1 MKKNDIAL
9 ILLIVSVSL
18 VVAYLIGQ
26 AIVPQQKHT
35 AQVEVV
41 TPITSDVV
49 DPNQSTFHQ
58 GAINPAVPVSI
69 GDSSNQQPF

>member
-1 MKKNDIAL
+1 MKKNDLAIV
-9 ILLIVSVSL
+9 LLIVSISL

-26 AIVPQQKHT
+26 AIVPPQKHS

-41 TPITSDVV
+41 TPVTSDVTQ
-49 DPNQSTFHQ
+49 PSQTTFNQS
-58 GAINPAVPVSI
+58 AINPAVPVNI

>member
-1 MKKNDIAL
+1 MKKNDLAL
-9 ILLIVSVSL
+9 VLLIVSVSL

-26 AIVPQQKHT
+26 TLLPPQKHS

-41 TPITSDVV
+41 VPVTSDVTQ
-49 DPNQSTFHQ
+49 PEKSTFHT
-58 GAINPAVPVSI
+58 GAINPAVPVNI